1 MHNSGELADIRGGRS
16 DMDKLSKAR
25 ETINQLDDEIA
36 KLFVRRMEAAADV
49 AEYKKQHGLP
59 ILDPSREEQIVM
71 KSAERVSS
79 DELRPYYI
87 NFVRDTMKISRA
99 YQSKLNEGMKV
110 AFSGTEGAFAHIAAR
125 RLFPTANAVPY
136 GDFASAYRAVEDGA
150 CDAVV
155 LPVENSYNG
164 EVGQVTDL
172 MFSGSLYVNFMTD
185 LAVSHDLL
193 VKHGTRREDIRT
205 VVSHPQAL
213 AQCAKY
219 INESG
224 FQTREYENTALAAK
238 LVAESEDSSLA
249 AIASEAASSIFGLEV
264 LERNINASR
273 VNTTR
278 FAVLTPS
285 DKHQAAGENVY
296 SILLFTVHNEA
307 GALAKALDVIGLYG
321 FNMRTLRSRP
331 MKELLWQ
338 YYFYIELEGDV
349 HTEAGADMLR
359 MLMRF
364 CDRLKLAGT
373 YSRPN

>member
-1 MHNSGELADIRGGRS
+1 M
-16 DMDKLSKAR
+16 
-25 ETINQLDDEIA
+25 
-36 KLFVRRMEAAADV
+36 
-49 AEYKKQHGLP
+49 
-59 ILDPSREEQIVM
+59 
-71 KSAERVSS
+71 
-79 DELRPYYI
+79 
-87 NFVRDTMKISRA
+87 
-99 YQSKLNEGMKV
+99 
-110 AFSGTEGAFAHIAAR
+110 
-125 RLFPTANAVPY
+125 
-136 GDFASAYRAVEDGA
+136 
-150 CDAVV
+150 
-155 LPVENSYNG
+155 
-164 EVGQVTDL
+164 
-172 MFSGSLYVNFMTD
+172 
-185 LAVSHDLL
+185 
-193 VKHGTRREDIRT
+193 
-205 VVSHPQAL
+205 
-213 AQCAKY
+213 
-219 INESG
+219 
-224 FQTREYENTALAAK
+224 
-238 LVAESEDSSLA
+238 AESEDSSLA
-249 AIASEAASSIFGLEV
+249 AIASEAAASIFGLEV